1 MNRVAKKHTDQ
12 PQRNDLAA
20 QQPEKKRKRRLTPEQ
35 LSDMRADLEEYKRLT
50 IERAPYT
57 LTAIAKRYGV
67 SRQSLDIYLFKWDC
81 YVLPEDLER

>member
-1 MNRVAKKHTDQ
+1 
-12 PQRNDLAA
+12 
-20 QQPEKKRKRRLTPEQ
+20 
-35 LSDMRADLEEYKRLT
+35 MRADLEEYKRLT